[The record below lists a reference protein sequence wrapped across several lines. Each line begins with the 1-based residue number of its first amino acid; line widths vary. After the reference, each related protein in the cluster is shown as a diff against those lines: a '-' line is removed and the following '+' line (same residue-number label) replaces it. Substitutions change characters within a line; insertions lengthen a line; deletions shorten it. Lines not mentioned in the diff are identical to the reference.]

1 MSADFSPPIVRAF
14 VVVGL
19 TRGKAVDIAER
30 RCESFATQRWDER
43 TVGGCDEPDETIGG
57 RVGRWIATR
66 LGRGGRAGS
75 SGDVGHQI
83 AALNK
88 AVFDSVADGILS
100 LDRAGQITFV
110 NRAGERLCGWSEREV
125 LGLAGERVFPFVAD
139 LPNRGRVETRERA
152 EAVLRGQDGEAIPI
166 EIVAAPIVEAGRVT
180 GSVVVFRDI
189 RERRHAEESRKLA
202 AAVVEWSPQAIIV
215 ADLRGRIII
224 VNPAFSSLSGFA
236 AADIIGQPVSVLRSD
251 HHDDAFHAAIRLCL
265 EREGIWCGEVWNR
278 HKDGTSYAVWLSIT
292 RVAAEAGGGGFLVG
306 FYFDITERKRHEE
319 KILRAANHDALTGL
333 PNRRMFEE
341 TLETARN
348 AARRDGH
355 RVAVLLIDLDGFKT
369 VNDTQGHDAGDALL
383 CEMAR
388 RMAAAVRVGDMVAR
402 LGGDEFVV
410 LLAPIDG
417 DGAVRRVAEHLVE
430 QLSRPVPFRAA
441 TLAVSASIGIA
452 FGDGRRAGED
462 LLKQADLAMYEV
474 KRSGKR
480 GYRVHTPPSIPPST
494 DVGDMR

>member
-1 MSADFSPPIVRAF
+1 MSRVREWVAARF
-14 VVVGL
+14 
-19 TRGKAVDIAER
+19 
-30 RCESFATQRWDER
+30 
-43 TVGGCDEPDETIGG
+43 GG
-57 RVGRWIATR
+57 RGAK
-66 LGRGGRAGS
+66 AA
-75 SGDVGHQI
+75 SGDVGHLI

-100 LDRAGQITFV
+100 LDQAGQITFV
-110 NRAGERLCGWSEREV
+110 NRAGERLSGWSEREA

-139 LPNRGRVETRERA
+139 LPNQGRVVARERA
-152 EAVLRGQDGEAIPI
+152 EAVLRGRDGEVIPV
-166 EIVAAPIVEAGRVT
+166 EIVAAPIIEAGRVT

-215 ADLRGRIII
+215 TDLKGQIII
-224 VNPAFSSLSGFA
+224 VNPAFSSLSGFE

-251 HHDDAFHAAIRLCL
+251 HHDDAFHAAIRLAL

-278 HKDGTSYAVWLSIT
+278 HKDGTPYAVWLSIT

-319 KILRAANHDALTGL
+319 KILQAANHDALTGL

-341 TLETARN
+341 TLETALET
-348 AARRDGH
+348 ARRDGH
-355 RVAVLLIDLDGFKT
+355 RVAVLLIDLDGFKA

-410 LLAPIDG
+410 LLAPIDH

-430 QLSRPVPFRAA
+430 QLSRPVGFRAV

-452 FGDGRRAGED
+452 FGDERMTGED
-462 LLKQADLAMYEV
+462 ILKHADLAMYEV
-474 KRSGKR
+474 KRAGKR
-480 GYRVHTPPSIPPST
+480 GYRLYTPSPSASLT
-494 DVGDMR
+494 DLRGMS